1 MSDSSFQCA
10 TLPDPAG
17 AGLPAMT
24 LPVDARYQQA
34 VDCGVRAAQAF
45 FCEDDAISLHA
56 HLPACLHHYLQM
68 VRQACALLASAETVW
83 QQHEQAS
90 RDAFCAGYLGRIQQ
104 ELRLLRPSPPR
115 QRHAAAM
122 H

>member
-1 MSDSSFQCA
+1 MFKPAYQAA
-10 TLPDPAG
+10 TLPPLVG
-17 AGLPAMT
+17 THSPVTELPI
-24 LPVDARYQQA
+24 DARYQQA

-68 VRQACALLASAETVW
+68 VRQACALLALAETVL

-104 ELRLLRPSPPR
+104 ELRLMRPSPPR